1 MLDVRLDEHNYYS
14 LELKLAAELARQYVT
29 SLNQWAGINLSNE
42 NQCTYTCRVSI
53 FNQLTERKILRSC
66 CLHKERI
73 KDVPRIAPVLSR
85 PFMVD
90 CNLAHAL

>member
-42 NQCTYTCRVSI
+42 NQCTYTCTC
-53 FNQLTERKILRSC
+53 FNFQSTYGE
-66 CLHKERI
+66 E
-73 KDVPRIAPVLSR
+73 
-85 PFMVD
+85 
-90 CNLAHAL
+90 NTALLLFA